1 MPTHP
6 RDSRRAFLKKVAA
19 TSALSGSLAPMLQG
33 AVAETL
39 RMPDHSRISPNDTV
53 RIATIGMGIIGF
65 IDTDTALQVPGVELV
80 AAADLYEGR
89 RIHVKEVYGNHIDT
103 YVDYREI
110 LARTDVDAVLICTPD
125 HWHVPI
131 AKDALRAGKAVY
143 CEKPMVHQ
151 VEEGLG
157 LIQVQKETGKVFQV
171 GSQYASSILYAKA
184 HELYKEGA
192 IGTLNMIEAI
202 TNRNSATGAW
212 QYSIPTDASEETVDW
227 DRFLGSAPKRPFD
240 AKRFFRWRNYWDY
253 GTATAGDLYVH
264 LFTGIHRTLDAI
276 GPTDIVAQGGLRFWK
291 DGRDVPD
298 VLLSLFAYP
307 ETEMH
312 PAFNMSLQTNFVDG
326 QGGGFHFKFIGDEGV
341 ITVGGSS
348 VTVERNA
355 RAKESISNLMTG
367 YNSARTFS
375 NAQQKLLEAELRK
388 NYVEPV
394 GPPLNS
400 EMTFNAPRG
409 YDDRFDHFTYFFDSI
424 RNGRPV
430 FEDAT
435 FGFRAAAPTLLANMS
450 YVNHKPY
457 VWDPK
462 AMKIT
467 G

>member
-1 MPTHP
+1 MSNQN

-19 TSALSGSLAPMLQG
+19 TSVITGTLSSQLSA
-33 AVAETL
+33 ATVETL
-39 RMPDHSRISPNDTV
+39 RLPTHPRVSPNDTV

-65 IDTDTALQVPGVELV
+65 IDTHTALRVPGVELV

-89 RIHVKEVYGNHIDT
+89 RIRVKEVFGNQVDT

-110 LARTDVDAVLICTPD
+110 LARTDIDAVLICTPD
-125 HWHVPI
+125 HWHVPM

-143 CEKPMVHQ
+143 CEKPMVHK

-157 LIQVQKETGKVFQV
+157 LIDVQKETGKVFQV
-171 GSQYASSILYAKA
+171 GSQYASSILYARA

-202 TNRNSATGAW
+202 TNRNSALGAW
-212 QYSIPTDASEETVDW
+212 QYSIPTDASAQTVDW

-240 AKRFFRWRNYWDY
+240 ATRFFRWRNYWDY

-276 GPTDIVAQGGLRFWK
+276 GPTDVVAQGGLRFWK

-298 VLLSLFAYP
+298 VLLSLFTYP
-307 ETEMH
+307 ETAQH
-312 PAFNMSLQTNFVDG
+312 PGFNMSLQTNFVDG

-341 ITVGGSS
+341 MTIGGSS
-348 VTVERNA
+348 VTVERNG
-355 RAKESISNLMTG
+355 RWEPSIDEIITG
-367 YNSARTFS
+367 YNSAATFS
-375 NAQQKLLEAELRK
+375 LAEQKRLAEHLRK
-388 NYVEPV
+388 NYVAPIA
-394 GPPLNS
+394 PA
-400 EMTFNAPRG
+400 MTGRMAYQAPDG
-409 YDDRFDHFTYFFDSI
+409 YDDRFDHFSYFFDSI

-430 FEDAT
+430 YEDAT
-435 FGFRAAAPTLLANMS
+435 FGFRAAAPTLLANQS
-450 YVNHKPY
+450 YVDKRPY
-457 VWDPK
+457 MWDPV
-462 AMKIT
+462 AMKIA